1 MELQVTVEEVLL
13 VKRIRVTCIDSVY
26 GGIIWNGL
34 CYRIAIKM
42 MTMSL
47 RILARIYLY
56 IIMRDPDCD
65 VLLDLIFSE
74 GVVGLWQLPQ

>member
-1 MELQVTVEEVLL
+1 VEEVLS
-13 VKRIRVTCIDSVY
+13 VKRIRVTCIDSVFKGGLY
-26 GGIIWNGL
+26 GNGL

-47 RILARIYLY
+47 RIIARIYLY

-74 GVVGLWQLPQ
+74 EEVVL